1 MPYQHRPLSKI
12 LAEAPDLPAE
22 GQSTEEPPRDPETGQ
37 FVSPEAEET
46 KPESNLP
53 EKYQGK
59 TAEEIAEMHMNA
71 EKELGR
77 VRNEV
82 GTYRGLVNDLTNL
95 QRKAPEPQNVEQ
107 EQVDVSGDDILLDP
121 VGAIDKVVTRRL
133 QERDK
138 AEADSHAQTQHELEG
153 QRLAQE
159 FPDLETIVAS
169 HEFQEFASRTTA
181 RQQDLIT
188 AAQGAGFEQV
198 QAARRLL
205 EDFTDFR
212 DSQKPQQADSTVQ
225 TRPVEPAPD
234 PGVQAAAAVSTEG
247 AGPSGAVS
255 TKPLIYET
263 DVIKLIQADP
273 GKYRSP
279 SFQGELMTA
288 MREGRYVK
296 SS

>member
-12 LAEAPDLPAE
+12 LAETPDLPAE
-22 GQSTEEPPRDPETGQ
+22 GQNTEDQPRDSETGQ
-37 FVSPEAEET
+37 FVSPATEN
-46 KPESNLP
+46 KQESILP
-53 EKYQGK
+53 EKYKGK
-59 TAEEIAEMHMNA
+59 TTEEIAEMHMNA

-95 QRKAPEPQNVEQ
+95 QRKAPEPQNVDQ
-107 EQVDVSGDDILLDP
+107 EKVDVSGDDILLDP
-121 VGAIDKVVTRRL
+121 AGAIDKVVTQRL
-133 QERDK
+133 QERDE
-138 AEADSHAQTQHELEG
+138 AEAVSRAQAEKDLEG
-153 QRLAQE
+153 QRLVTD
-159 FPDLETIVAS
+159 FPDLDTIVAS
-169 HEFQEFASRTTA
+169 REFQEFAHRTSA
-181 RQQDLIT
+181 RQQDLVT
-188 AAQGAGFEQV
+188 AAQGEGFEQV

-212 DSQKPQQADSTVQ
+212 DSMAPQQAPNTVQ
-225 TRPVEPAPD
+225 SRPVNPTPD

-263 DVIKLIQADP
+263 DVIKLIQSDP